1 MKLVKKFTD
10 FVNNMITENTDPI
23 EMPDSFESEEG
34 EDATERVEDIDQS
47 NLIDDIELNEYEE
60 EESGE
65 YEGTVKMKQLS
76 EMLGSEI
83 INNQI
88 DYDGH
93 KIVFASETNTFL
105 IDNRKPRSFGC
116 KNENDPAEIKE
127 CLDKSKSPMMESKR
141 SRINRP
147 RRK

>member
-10 FVNNMITENTDPI
+10 FVNNMITENTEPI
-23 EMPDSFESEEG
+23 ELPDSFESEEG
-34 EDATERVEDIDQS
+34 EEATERVENIDQS
-47 NLIDDIELNEYEE
+47 NLIDDPELNGYEE

-65 YEGTVKMKQLS
+65 YEGTIRMKQLS

-83 INNQI
+83 VNNQI
-88 DYDGH
+88 NFEGH

-127 CLDKSKSPMMESKR
+127 CLTRSNTPIVESRK
-141 SRINRP
+141 NRL

>member
-88 DYDGH
+88 
-93 KIVFASETNTFL
+93 K
-105 IDNRKPRSFGC
+105 
-116 KNENDPAEIKE
+116 
-127 CLDKSKSPMMESKR
+127 
-141 SRINRP
+141 
-147 RRK
+147 